1 MPIFQLTITDNPCHC
16 LSQSVALVSFAIKR
30 LSRACENIKHEHL
43 VQTRHTRI
51 TEFEK
56 ILMNYEWTNT
66 PLLI

>member
-51 TEFEK
+51 TES
-56 ILMNYEWTNT
+56 
-66 PLLI
+66 